1 MLTGFIIAYIAGT
14 LAIGFWASK
23 RIKTTVDFTL
33 AGRSLSA
40 MVVGVTIFATWFGPE
55 LIMGIPGYFAQEG
68 LTAVIPDLFGNSIS
82 LLLVGMFYARKMYRL
97 NIVTINDFFR
107 LRFGPGVESM
117 TSLINVFAY
126 FSWIAAQFLA
136 LAYLF
141 ETILG
146 IPIGQGIALGAA
158 IVLIYTYVGGMWAV
172 SITDMI
178 QTVVIVVG
186 LLFLAVKLLTVTGG
200 ITPVLD
206 KLPAGFFSIRPEPG
220 LYNWLDHISLWMVL
234 GVGAIPAQEIYQ
246 RVLSARNEK
255 AGQSGAFLSSG
266 MLFVI
271 GSIPLIIALCINYV
285 HPELILE
292 NDGQNMI
299 PAMVTKFTSVPMQI
313 LFFGALISAI
323 LSTSS
328 GAMLAP
334 ATVIGEN
341 LIKPHVKNITD
352 KQLLAFTRFS
362 VIVVALISGGMAF
375 YNTSI
380 HSLVLDSVTLYL
392 VCLVVP
398 FTVGLYWKRATTRA
412 AWASIASGLGV
423 WLICLFLETRVEPW
437 MIGLL
442 ASFIAMIGVSL
453 VTHDSSG
460 ISFEQRVS

>member
-1 MLTGFIIAYIAGT
+1 
-14 LAIGFWASK
+14 
-23 RIKTTVDFTL
+23 
-33 AGRSLSA
+33 
-40 MVVGVTIFATWFGPE
+40 
-55 LIMGIPGYFAQEG
+55 
-68 LTAVIPDLFGNSIS
+68 
-82 LLLVGMFYARKMYRL
+82 
-97 NIVTINDFFR
+97 
-107 LRFGPGVESM
+107 
-117 TSLINVFAY
+117 
-126 FSWIAAQFLA
+126 
-136 LAYLF
+136 
-141 ETILG
+141 
-146 IPIGQGIALGAA
+146 
-158 IVLIYTYVGGMWAV
+158 
-172 SITDMI
+172 
-178 QTVVIVVG
+178 
-186 LLFLAVKLLTVTGG
+186 
-200 ITPVLD
+200 
-206 KLPAGFFSIRPEPG
+206 
-220 LYNWLDHISLWMVL
+220 
-234 GVGAIPAQEIYQ
+234 
-246 RVLSARNEK
+246 
-255 AGQSGAFLSSG
+255 

-442 ASFIAMIGVSL
+442 ASFIAMISVSL